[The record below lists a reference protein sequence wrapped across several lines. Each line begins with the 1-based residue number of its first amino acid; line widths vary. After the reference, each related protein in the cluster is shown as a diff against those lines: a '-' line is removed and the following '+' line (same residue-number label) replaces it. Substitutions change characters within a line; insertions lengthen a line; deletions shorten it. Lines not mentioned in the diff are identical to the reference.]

1 MNGLTSSDKDALRIE
16 KECYLRSPKKE
27 DRDMTKA
34 ELVAAISSKTGIERE
49 VVLNTVE
56 AFMDQVKNTLEAGE
70 DVHLRGFGSFLVKHR
85 AQKTGR
91 ILKNNTTI
99 IIPAHDIPFFKPADI
114 FVDKVKNRQK
124 KTA

>member
-1 MNGLTSSDKDALRIE
+1 MRCRTGAK
-16 KECYLRSPKKE
+16 CYLRSPKNGGQV
-27 DRDMTKA
+27 MTKA
-34 ELVAAISSKTGIERE
+34 ELVSNISKRTGIERG
-49 VVLNTVE
+49 VVLGTLE
-56 AFMDQVKNTLEAGE
+56 AFMDEVKNSLEGGE

-99 IIPAHDIPFFKPADI
+99 IIPAHDIPFFKPADV
-114 FVDKVKNRQK
+114 FVDKVKNRSK

>member
-1 MNGLTSSDKDALRIE
+1 
-16 KECYLRSPKKE
+16 
-27 DRDMTKA
+27 MTKA
-34 ELVAAISSKTGIERE
+34 ELVASISGKTGIERE
-49 VVLNTVE
+49 VVLNTIE
-56 AFMDQVKNTLEAGE
+56 AFMDQVKNSLEGGE

-99 IIPAHDIPFFKPADI
+99 IIPAHNIPFFKAADV
-114 FVDKVKNRQK
+114 FVDKVKTGTK